1 MMRLRSPLLHCL
13 SAFSLFSFATL
24 ACAQSLV
31 LAQIDGLKKAENAI
45 QTSNGRTFVSTDGAL
60 YELQQST
67 TGKWTAKVVPA
78 RFTNP
83 KLTACYFTGLTE
95 YAGTLYGTC
104 AEGTFSASAPKHLLA
119 LDLAQ
124 DQAIWQQIASLNS
137 KGFANGL
144 ASDGTG
150 YLYYTSTPLLQ
161 SGSVWRIKLGSRF
174 RVTEE
179 KEFHT
184 FTLCVGNGLKIHNN
198 QLYVGVNPI
207 TFAGLSQLLR
217 YDITATGLTNK
228 SVIYYSWSILDDFS
242 LVKDG
247 LVIAEYLG
255 QRIAHITENG
265 KVLNTAKFSSPSSAH
280 LIRDPASGNRALLVT
295 EAGANRVQILNNAW
309 NLAPR

>member
-1 MMRLRSPLLHCL
+1 MKHRGSALCRWIG
-13 SAFSLFSFATL
+13 AFSVCVMSML
-24 ACAQSLV
+24 ASAQSLV

-45 QTSNGRTFVSTDGAL
+45 QTSNGRIFVSTDGAL
-60 YELQQST
+60 YELQQSS

-78 RFTNP
+78 RFSNP
-83 KLTACYFTGLTE
+83 NLTTCYFTGLTE

-104 AEGTFSASAPKHLLA
+104 AENTFSATAPKHLLA
-119 LDLAQ
+119 LDLSQ
-124 DQAIWQQIASLNS
+124 TQTDWRQIASLHS

-174 RVTEE
+174 SVTEE

-228 SVIYYSWSILDDFS
+228 SVIYYSWAILDDFS

-255 QRIAHITENG
+255 QRVAHITENG
-265 KVLNTAKFSSPSSAH
+265 KIINTAKFSSPSSAH
-280 LIRDPASGNRALLVT
+280 LIRDSASGNRALLVT